1 VKPTEIRSDFPALQ
15 QEVNG
20 QRLVYL
26 DNAATSQKPE
36 QVIEAIAEF
45 YRRDN
50 SNVGRSI
57 HELGNRA
64 TQRYQESRETVAGFV
79 GAEPDQTVFV
89 RNTTHAMNV
98 LARRM
103 PVDGDIVLTEMAHHS
118 EQLPWRRRAEQED
131 VEIQY
136 IPTTDENELDME
148 AAKEIIDADT
158 SIVSVSHVSNVFGC
172 VNPVDELGRLASEAD
187 ADLVLDAAQSAPRM
201 PLDVGDMPVDALCF
215 SGHKLLGPAGTGV
228 MWARKELLEEMP
240 ADDLGGGMVGTVS
253 QEGFTTA
260 DPPDKFEAGT
270 PDVASAIGLAEAVN
284 YLQGIG
290 MEEVEAHESKISS
303 QIVESLR
310 GTDGVKVLAPDS
322 DVSAVSFTID
332 GTHPHDAAQVLDSHG
347 VAVRAG
353 SHCAQPQMEEKGLVG
368 TVRASPYIYNAESD
382 AERLL
387 EAVEEAEAF

>member
-1 VKPTEIRSDFPALQ
+1 MEPSRIKQDFPALQ
-15 QEVNG
+15 QQVNG
-20 QRLVYL
+20 EGLVYL

-36 QVIEAIAEF
+36 SVIEAMAEF

-64 TQRYQESRETVAGFV
+64 TRRYRESRETVAEFV
-79 GAEPDQTVFV
+79 GADPSQTVFV
-89 RNTTHAMNV
+89 RNTTHAMNI

-118 EQLPWRRRAEQED
+118 EQLPWRRRAEQEG

-136 IPTTDENELDME
+136 IPTTDGNELDTE
-148 AAKEIIDADT
+148 AAREIISAGT
-158 SIVSVSHVSNVFGC
+158 AVVSISHVSNVFGC
-172 VNPVDELGRLASEAD
+172 VNPVDELGRLADEAG

-201 PLDVGDMPVDALCF
+201 SLDVGEMPVDAVCF

-228 MWARKELLEEMP
+228 MWAQEELLERMQ

-253 QEGFTTA
+253 QDGFTTA
-260 DPPDKFEAGT
+260 NPPDKFEAGT
-270 PDVASAIGLAEAVN
+270 PDVASAIGLAEAVG
-284 YLQGIG
+284 YLQDIG
-290 MEEVEAHESKISS
+290 MDEVEDHESRISS
-303 QIVESLR
+303 RIVESLR
-310 GTDGVKVLAPDS
+310 GMEKIRTFAPKS
-322 DVSAVSFTID
+322 DASAVSFTVE

-368 TVRASPYIYNAESD
+368 TVRASPYIYNTESD
-382 AERLL
+382 AERLVA
-387 EAVEEAEAF
+387 AVEEAEAF